1 MRIWP
6 IFLFCLLP
14 GTLLSQQSAL
24 LETPLAEITVKSLDL
39 ISLDTK
45 DQIYASTTSGDI
57 YLFDNKGKQLNLF
70 SPVRQGRLQQLEAAW
85 TVNIF
90 SFSADLQEYRVLDR
104 FLNPLAENSFLLND
118 ITLSKAATLGNNNVV
133 WVWDE
138 SDLSLKSVDYLRNLV
153 LHSQPLNLILNLEDL
168 TISEIREFKNRLFV
182 NVPGSGIFIF
192 DNQGNFIRKV
202 NLKLNQRM
210 CFYREHLLWIE
221 GGQLM
226 MYSLLSESIVDL
238 GPLPTASAQYIQV
251 GQESLVLA
259 EPDLLKI
266 YPLPQ
271 LFRQLK

>member
-70 SPVRQGRLQQLEAAW
+70 SPFRQGRLQQLEAAW